1 MIRQPSRLV
10 HTGMALLCAAVFVA
24 CNCAP
29 TLRYLSVSP
38 SSGTVYISGGEDG
51 GVKAAR
57 RGARAI
63 VRNVRRAALKPS
75 DITTAVCGSLQ
86 FSATGYYSN
95 GTTKD
100 QSTTVSW
107 ASSNTSAASIDN
119 TGLATGVGLGTTNI
133 VASLLGVSSAAA
145 PLEVDLLNSIT
156 VGPPNPSLALGL
168 TQAFTAT
175 GTFQIASGGTAQQD
189 ITGQV
194 TWASSDP
201 TVATIDNTGTATT
214 VGQGTT
220 TISATSCDGL
230 TTSSTTLKVTPP
242 APQSLQVTPA
252 TSTIATGTTVQ
263 FTAMEV
269 LSDGTTQ
276 APQHPVAWTS
286 DTATVGPINGTTGL
300 AQGLSAGTANI
311 TATESVSSFTASA
324 ALTVQAAT
332 ARFAYVANNGGGC
345 TGNGSI
351 SSYTVDT
358 TATTPFTPLATT
370 TANGPQQVL
379 VHSSG
384 DLLYYIDCGN
394 HLHVLDVDSSS
405 GTLTDPNGTA
415 SPPTGPAPVV
425 DNCQPS
431 STQVGVID
439 PTGRFIY
446 VISSEGKCIFGFAI
460 TQPTS
465 PLDPTMAG
473 AMTLIPG
480 FDPANGYTDATLNFP
495 TWIMTDRSGK
505 FLYVVNSTFDAKTST
520 SGQGTISQYSIDQNT
535 GAITPLSPASVNV
548 GVSGTNFPQFATTD
562 THGHVYVA
570 NEGLVVGPGNQETVA
585 AFRIGSNG
593 ALTHFGTDLPVSAA
607 VNTINVHTDPT
618 GKFLYVLDGGSAG
631 TGQLFAYNLD
641 TAGNITTQIGTV
653 QDTGN
658 GPAGMDIDPTGVLLA
673 IDNSIDANISLFSLG
688 SDGAATPASQATVP
702 AGTGAAF
709 VTFYNAASGQ

>member
-1 MIRQPSRLV
+1 
-10 HTGMALLCAAVFVA
+10 MALLCATVFVA

-29 TLRYLSVSP
+29 TLRYLTVSP

-57 RGARAI
+57 RGARTI
-63 VRNVRRAALKPS
+63 VRNSRRAALKPS
-75 DITTAVCGSLQ
+75 DITTAVCGPLQ
-86 FSATGYYSN
+86 FSATAYYSN

-100 QSTTVSW
+100 QSSTVSW

-119 TGLATGVGLGTTNI
+119 TGLATPVGLGTTNI
-133 VASLLGVSSAAA
+133 VVSLLGVSSAAA

-156 VGPPNPSLALGL
+156 IGPLKPSVALGL

-175 GTFQIASGGTAQQD
+175 GTFQLASGGTAQQD

-194 TWASSDP
+194 NWASSDP
-201 TVATIDNTGTATT
+201 TVATIDNTGTATA

-230 TTSSTTLKVTPP
+230 PSNSTTLTVTPP
-242 APQSLQVTPA
+242 TPQSLQVTPA
-252 TSTIATGTTVQ
+252 TSTIATGATVQ

-269 LSDGTTQ
+269 LSDGSTQ
-276 APQHPVAWTS
+276 APQHPVTWSS
-286 DTATVGPINGTTGL
+286 DTATVGPINDTTGL

-311 TATESVSSFTASA
+311 TATESVSNFTASGV
-324 ALTVQAAT
+324 LTVQAAT

-358 TATTPFTPLATT
+358 TSTTPFTPLATT
-370 TANGPQQVL
+370 PATGPQQVL

-394 HLHVLDVDSSS
+394 HLHVLDVDSST
-405 GTLTDPNGTA
+405 GTLTDPFNGTA

-465 PLDPTMAG
+465 PLDPNTAG

-480 FDPANGYTDATLNFP
+480 FNATNGYTDATLNFP

-505 FLYVVNSTFDAKTST
+505 FLYVVNSTFNVTANT
-520 SGQGTISQYSIDQNT
+520 SGQGTISQYSINQNT

-562 THGHVYVA
+562 TNGHVYVA

-585 AFRIGSNG
+585 AFKIGSNG
-593 ALTHFGTDLPVSAA
+593 TLTHFGTDLPVSAA

-618 GKFLYVLDGGSAG
+618 GKFLYVLDGGSSG

-641 TAGNITTQIGTV
+641 TSGNITTQIGTV
-653 QDTGN
+653 QNTGN
-658 GPAGMDIDPTGVLLA
+658 APAGMDIDPTGVLLA
-673 IDNSIDANISLFSLG
+673 IDNSIDADVSLFSLA
-688 SDGAATPASQATVP
+688 SDGTATPASQATVP

>member
-1 MIRQPSRLV
+1 MIGKPSRLV
-10 HTGMALLCAAVFVA
+10 HAGMALLCATVFVA

-29 TLRYLSVSP
+29 TLRYLTVSP
-38 SSGTVYISGGEDG
+38 SSGTIYISGGGEG

-57 RGARAI
+57 RGARTI
-63 VRNVRRAALKPS
+63 VRNGRRAALKPS

-86 FSATGYYSN
+86 FSATAYYSN

-133 VASLLGVSSAAA
+133 GVSLLGVSSATV
-145 PLEVDLLNSIT
+145 PLEVDLLNSLA
-156 VGPPNPSLALGL
+156 VAPANPSVALGL

-175 GTFQIASGGTAQQD
+175 GTFQLAAGGTAQQD

-194 TWASSDP
+194 TWASSN
-201 TVATIDNTGTATT
+201 TSVATIDNTGTATT

-230 TTSSTTLKVTPP
+230 TTNSTTLTVTPP

-269 LSDGTTQ
+269 LSDGSTQ
-276 APQHPVAWTS
+276 VPQNPVAWTS

-300 AQGLSAGTANI
+300 AQGLTAGTANI
-311 TATESVSSFTASA
+311 TATESVSNFTASA
-324 ALTVQAAT
+324 VLTVQGAA

-358 TATTPFTPLATT
+358 TATTPFTALATT
-370 TANGPQQVL
+370 TATGPQQVL

-394 HLHVLDVDSSS
+394 HLHVLDVASST
-405 GTLTDPNGTA
+405 GALTDPYNGTA

-425 DNCQPS
+425 DNCQAS

-446 VISSEGKCIFGFAI
+446 VVSSEGKCIFGFAI

-465 PLDPTMAG
+465 PFDPTTAG

-480 FDPANGYTDATLNFP
+480 FNATSGYTDATLNFP

-505 FLYVVNSTFDAKTST
+505 FLYVVNSTLNGTT

-562 THGHVYVA
+562 VNGHVYVA
-570 NEGLVVGPGNQETVA
+570 NEGVVAGPGTQETVA
-585 AFRIGSNG
+585 AFTIGSNG
-593 ALTHFGTDLPVSAA
+593 TLTHFGTDLHVSAA

-618 GKFLYVLDGGSAG
+618 GKFLYVLDGGSTG

-641 TAGNITTQIGTV
+641 ASGNITTQIGTV
-653 QDTGN
+653 QATGN
-658 GPAGMDIDPTGVLLA
+658 APTGMDIDPTGVLLA
-673 IDNSIDANISLFSLG
+673 IDNSADADVSLFSLG
-688 SDGAATPASQATVP
+688 STGAATPASQATVP
-702 AGTGAAF
+702 AGTGPAF

>member
-1 MIRQPSRLV
+1 MIGKPSRLV
-10 HTGMALLCAAVFVA
+10 HAGMALLCAAIFVA

-29 TLRYLSVSP
+29 TLRYLTVSP
-38 SSGTVYISGGEDG
+38 SSGTIYISGGDVG

-57 RGARAI
+57 RGARTI
-63 VRNVRRAALKPS
+63 VRNGRRAALKPS

-86 FSATGYYSN
+86 FSATAYYSN

-100 QSTTVSW
+100 QSSTVSW

-133 VASLLGVSSAAA
+133 SVSLLGVSSAAA
-145 PLEVDLLNSIT
+145 PLEVDLLNSIA
-156 VGPPNPSLALGL
+156 VAPANPSVALGL

-175 GTFQIASGGTAQQD
+175 GTFQLAAGGTAQQD

-194 TWASSDP
+194 TWASSNP
-201 TVATIDNTGTATT
+201 SVATIDNTGTATT

-220 TISATSCDGL
+220 MISAASCDGL
-230 TTSSTTLKVTPP
+230 TTNSTTLTVTPP
-242 APQSLQVTPA
+242 AVQSLQVTPA
-252 TSTIATGTTVQ
+252 TSTIASGTTAQ

-269 LSDGTTQ
+269 LSDGSTQ

-286 DTATVGPINGTTGL
+286 DTATVGTINGTSGL

-311 TATESVSSFTASA
+311 TATESVSNLTASA
-324 ALTVQAAT
+324 VLTVQAAT

-358 TATTPFTPLATT
+358 TATTPFTALATT
-370 TANGPQQVL
+370 TAAGPQQVL

-384 DLLYYIDCGN
+384 DLLYYIDCDN
-394 HLHVLDVDSSS
+394 KLHVLDVNS
-405 GTLTDPNGTA
+405 GTGALTDPYNGTA

-425 DNCQPS
+425 DNCQAS

-465 PLDPTMAG
+465 PLDPNTAG

-480 FDPANGYTDATLNFP
+480 FDAAKGYTDATLNFP

-505 FLYVVNSTFDAKTST
+505 FLYVVNSTFNGTTSV
-520 SGQGTISQYSIDQNT
+520 QGTISQYSIDQNT
-535 GAITPLSPASVNV
+535 GAITPLSPAAVNV

-562 THGHVYVA
+562 VNGHVYVA
-570 NEGLVVGPGNQETVA
+570 NEGLVAGPGNQETVA
-585 AFRIGSNG
+585 AFKIGSNG
-593 ALTHFGTDLPVSAA
+593 TLTHFGTDLQVSAA

-618 GKFLYVLDGGSAG
+618 GKFLYVLDGGSSG

-641 TAGNITTQIGTV
+641 ASGNITTQIGTV
-653 QDTGN
+653 QATGK
-658 GPAGMDIDPTGVLLA
+658 GPTGMDIDPTGVLLA
-673 IDNSIDANISLFSLG
+673 VDNSIDADVSLFSLG
-688 SDGAATPASQATVP
+688 SNGAATPASQATVP